1 MMLKT
6 QLMYPFPPFLQDA
19 SYKNAHKLGR
29 GVGMDNIHA
38 FPYHY
43 SGKKCM
49 PEQLS
54 QRHYFD
60 LSQMGNEKRIQTF
73 LDYLNNNLKTR

>member
-1 MMLKT
+1 
-6 QLMYPFPPFLQDA
+6 
-19 SYKNAHKLGR
+19 
-29 GVGMDNIHA
+29 MDNIHA